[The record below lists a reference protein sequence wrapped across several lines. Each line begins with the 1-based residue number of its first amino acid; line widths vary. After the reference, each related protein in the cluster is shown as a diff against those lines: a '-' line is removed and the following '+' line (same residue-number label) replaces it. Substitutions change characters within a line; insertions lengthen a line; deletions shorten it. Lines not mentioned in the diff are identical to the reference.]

1 MEEIAQI
8 STNEN
13 IVELIELLKKNQM
26 EREALNVMDLLSYI
40 DVLQDKV
47 EMMNNQ
53 LDEMRNE
60 VKKVRDIQETTI
72 EAKIN
77 KAENQLIDGINRLS
91 SYMIEQTQL
100 RVDGLKKNLQATKS
114 YIANKAKEIVTDFKQ
129 TGKKS
134 LFKVSELLRVRHVLS
149 GMKNSVEIGILETND
164 IISRIDTLGKDMRES
179 KHAIKE
185 ARGER
190 RNAIRSFLGK
200 EAKEVDISE
209 KNKKFSK
216 TELAKKP
223 WHWQRGVYESIKL
236 FLESSIDK
244 LNNLEIAVRETM
256 AQNPDNEVD
265 ERIFSGED
273 QALFPVVAEQEHL
286 YGADAFE
293 NYMKTEDNIQ
303 PVVEVATPKLPKR

>member
-1 MEEIAQI
+1 MEEVKQI

-60 VKKVRDIQETTI
+60 VKTVRDIQESTI

-77 KAENQLIDGINRLS
+77 KAEDQLIDDINRLS
-91 SYMIEQTQL
+91 SYMIEQTHL
-100 RVDGLKKNLQATKS
+100 RVDGLKKKLQATKS

-129 TGKKS
+129 TGKKA
-134 LFKVSELLRVRHVLS
+134 LLNVSELLRVRHVLS

-200 EAKEVDISE
+200 EAMEVDASE
-209 KNKKFSK
+209 KYRKFSK

-223 WHWQRGVYESIKL
+223 WHWQSGIYESIKL
-236 FLESSIDK
+236 FLESSIDS
-244 LNNLEIAVRETM
+244 LNNLEMAVRETM
-256 AQNPDNEVD
+256 AQNPDYEVD
-265 ERIFSGED
+265 ERIFSGYSK
-273 QALFPVVAEQEHL
+273 ALVPVVAEQKHQ
-286 YGADAFE
+286 YGADDFE
-293 NYMKTEDNIQ
+293 DYIKTEGSKK
-303 PVVEVATPKLPKR
+303 PVVDISTPKPPKR